1 MGEDSEKFSA
11 ELETLRAE
19 NGRLRNELANQV
31 ELFRVTLHN
40 ASVPILVTSFE
51 FGKFLEVNQAYAD
64 FFGYTREE
72 ILAHDPYQY
81 WVKTTHPEDFETE
94 RRILQRVADG
104 ETDGYRLEKRMIKKD
119 GTLRWA
125 ELKASVVR
133 DGRGRLRYAVL
144 ELIDTEER
152 RRSAAAREDLEARL
166 QQSQK
171 LEAIGRLVGG
181 VAHDFNNRLLVIMGY
196 AELLK
201 RGTSGNPI
209 LEGHADTVLSS
220 SQRAADLTRQL
231 LAYSRRQV
239 LRPRPTD
246 LNAIVDG
253 MRRMLERLIGETV
266 ELATVLGAKY
276 AMLADPGQIE
286 QVVMNL
292 MLNARDAMPNG
303 GRVTVQTTD
312 IVVTAE
318 LPVADL
324 APGEYV
330 VLSVSDTGTGIPESA
345 RPHIFEP
352 FFTTKEVGKGTG
364 LGLATVDGIVRQSG
378 GSIGVES
385 REGRG
390 STFTVYLPRAPETPV
405 VVVPPSAELTQ
416 RLPEVETVLVVDD
429 EDDVRRLLVDVIRI
443 GAYRVL
449 EARDGEQALEIASHH
464 EGSIELLVTDLVMPR
479 VTGME
484 LADKLR
490 ANQPDIK
497 VLFMSG
503 YAERE
508 HLRELHRNEQFIPK
522 PFLPAE
528 LFRRVNDFLR
538 DRLTPESFG
547 RSA

>member
-1 MGEDSEKFSA
+1 MAEDSELLSA
-11 ELETLRAE
+11 QLEALRAE
-19 NGRLRNELANQV
+19 NARLRSELAQEV
-31 ELFRVTLHN
+31 ELFRATLQN
-40 ASVPILVTSFE
+40 ASVPMLVTSFE
-51 FGKFLEVNQAYAD
+51 FGKFLEVNRAYAD

-72 ILAHDPYQY
+72 ILGSDPYQF
-81 WVKTTHPEDFETE
+81 WVNTTHPEDFEAE
-94 RRILQRVADG
+94 RRVLQRVADG
-104 ETDGYRLEKRMIKKD
+104 ETDGYALEKRMILKD
-119 GTLRWA
+119 GSSRWA
-125 ELKASVVR
+125 ELKATVIR
-133 DGRGRLRYAVL
+133 DGRGRMRTAVIQL
-144 ELIDTEER
+144 FDTQER
-152 RRSAAAREDLEARL
+152 RASAATREDLEARL

-209 LEGHADTVLSS
+209 LESHADLVLSS

-266 ELATVLGAKY
+266 ELATVLGAKS

-303 GRVTVQTTD
+303 GRVTVETSD
-312 IVVTAE
+312 AVVTAE
-318 LPVADL
+318 APVADL

-330 VLSVSDTGTGIPESA
+330 VLSVSDTGSGIPESA

-352 FFTTKEVGKGTG
+352 FFTTKEIGKGTG

-390 STFTVYLPRAPETPV
+390 STFTVYLPRAPESTS
-405 VVVPPSAELTQ
+405 VVPAPSVEPTL

-449 EARDGEQALEIASHH
+449 EARDGEQALEIAAGHD
-464 EGSIELLVTDLVMPR
+464 GSIELLVTDLVMPR

-490 ANQPDIK
+490 SNQPDLK

-508 HLRELHRNEQFIPK
+508 HLREL
-522 PFLPAE
+522 
-528 LFRRVNDFLR
+528 
-538 DRLTPESFG
+538 
-547 RSA
+547 